1 MSIRLRFV
9 FAASAASLLAVAACG
24 TPDASTEADVGADA
38 TPATAAYR
46 PSAGHLPAEIAAAY
60 DAHAADLP
68 AGRAIAY
75 TLDLHFGGRQRFA
88 GRITQS
94 VAMDRI
100 DVDRAADG
108 MELRYDG
115 EDVAMI
121 GDTAAGEPWPRA
133 RFDVFTWPYF
143 FGAPFKLAD
152 PGTQWG
158 EVKAYPWRGGEPTD
172 AAKLT
177 FDAGTGDAPDDYYVV
192 VPGADGLVAGMAYVV
207 TFGKGADAVAEAEP
221 HAIAYSEYRE
231 VDGVP
236 IAHRWDFYNW
246 DPEAGLGE
254 ERIGFA
260 ELSNVVWVEVDD
272 AAFATTDGVAVE
284 LPWD

>member
-1 MSIRLRFV
+1 MHIRRPHV
-9 FAASAASLLAVAACG
+9 SAICVAAMLAVAACG
-24 TPDASTEADVGADA
+24 TPDAPTEAEAVAAPAEAPEPYRPDA
-38 TPATAAYR
+38 SGLPEAIATLYRGHTAA
-46 PSAGHLPAEIAAAY
+46 LPG
-60 DAHAADLP
+60 
-68 AGRAIAY
+68 GRAIAY
-75 TLDLHFGGRQRFA
+75 DLDLHFGGSQRFD

-115 EDVAMI
+115 EDVAII

-158 EVKAYPWRGGEPTD
+158 EVRAYPWRGGEPTD

-177 FDAGTGDAPDDYYVV
+177 FAAGTGDAPDDYYVV
-192 VPGADGLVAGMAYVV
+192 VPGDDGLLEGMAYVV
-207 TFGKGADAVAEAEP
+207 TFGKGAEGLAEAEP
-221 HAIAYSEYRE
+221 HAIAYSDYRE

-246 DPEAGLGE
+246 DAEAGLGE
-254 ERIGFA
+254 EAIGYA
-260 ELSNVVWVEVDD
+260 ELSDVAWVDVDER
-272 AAFATTDGVAVE
+272 AFTTEGGLAVTM
-284 LPWD
+284 P